1 MSIGEFELIRRYFV
15 RDKSAVPGHLGE
27 GAAQVVLGIGDD
39 AALLAMPEGARLVV
53 TTDTLVAGRHFL
65 PNADPSDI
73 AWKAL
78 AVNLSDLAA
87 MSATPLAVTL
97 NLTLPEADES
107 WLAAFSTGF
116 WRLADLYELPLIG
129 GDTTRGPLSVTITAM
144 GSVEQRYVLLRS
156 TAQVGDVICVT
167 GTLGDAGAGLALAL
181 HAFKQASLPLASAPD
196 AASLALADEALLNL
210 SDDHQGYLLDR
221 LNRPSPRIN
230 LGARVRGIASAGMD
244 ISDGLLQDLGHL
256 LAASGVG
263 AELEVENLPF
273 SDALKTYARTDLR
286 AHAQARDWALSAGDD
301 YELLLTIPQEK
312 WQQLDNAPAIK
323 SELTAIGKV
332 TKTLGLRLTKQG
344 KAWEHEGHA
353 GYQHF

>member
-1 MSIGEFELIRRYFV
+1 MSIGEFELIRRYFI
-15 RDKSAVPGHLGE
+15 RDKITVPGHPSV
-27 GAAQVVLGIGDD
+27 GAPQVVLGIGDD
-39 AALLAMPEGARLVV
+39 AALLDVPEGERLVV

-116 WRLADLYELPLIG
+116 WNLADIYELPLIG

-144 GSVEQRYVLLRS
+144 GSVEQRYALLRS
-156 TAQVGDVICVT
+156 RAHVGDVICVT
-167 GTLGDAGAGLALAL
+167 GSLGDAGAGLALAL
-181 HAFKQASLPLASAPD
+181 NAFNQTNLPIAEVAAP
-196 AASLALADEALLNL
+196 DEALLKL
-210 SDDHQGYLLDR
+210 SYDHQDYLLER
-221 LNRPSPRIN
+221 LNRPFPR
-230 LGARVRGIASAGMD
+230 LDMGVRVRGFANAGMD

-256 LAASGVG
+256 LVASGVG
-263 AELEVENLPF
+263 AELEVNNLPF
-273 SDALKTYARTDLR
+273 SDALKTYAHTSLK
-286 AHAQARDWALSAGDD
+286 AHAQAQDWALSAGDD
-301 YELLLTIPQEK
+301 YELLLTIPSEK
-312 WQQLDNAPAIK
+312 WQQLDKAPAIK
-323 SELTAIGKV
+323 SKLTAIGKV
-332 TKTLGLRLTKQG
+332 TKALGLRLTTQG
-344 KAWEHEGHA
+344 KAWEHEGLA

>member
-15 RDKSAVPGHLGE
+15 RDKITVPGHPSV
-27 GAAQVVLGIGDD
+27 GAPQVILGIGDD
-39 AALLAMPEGARLVV
+39 AALLAVPEGERLVV

-65 PNADPSDI
+65 FNADPSDI
-73 AWKAL
+73 AWKTL

-116 WRLADLYELPLIG
+116 WNLADIYELPLIG

-144 GSVEQRYVLLRS
+144 GCVEPRYALRRS

-167 GTLGDAGAGLALAL
+167 GSLGDAGAGLALAL
-181 HAFKQASLPLASAPD
+181 NTLHQTNMSIADVAAP
-196 AASLALADEALLNL
+196 DEALLNL
-210 SDDHQGYLLDR
+210 SDDLQDYLLDR
-221 LNRPSPRIN
+221 LNRPFPQ
-230 LGARVRGIASAGMD
+230 LDMGARVRGFASAGMD

-263 AELEVENLPF
+263 AELEIDNLPF
-273 SDALKTYARTDLR
+273 SDALQTYARTNLK

-301 YELLLTIPQEK
+301 YELLLTIPSEK

-323 SELTAIGKV
+323 SKLTAIGKV
-332 TKTLGLRLTKQG
+332 TKMPGLRLTKQG
-344 KAWEHEGHA
+344 KAWEHEGLA

>member
-15 RDKSAVPGHLGE
+15 RDKSTELGHPDL

-39 AALLAMPEGARLVV
+39 AALLAVPEGERLVV

-65 PNADPSDI
+65 LNADPGDI

-87 MSATPLAVTL
+87 MSAAPLAVTL

-107 WLAAFSTGF
+107 WLAAFSAGF

-144 GSVEQRYVLLRS
+144 GSVEQRYALLRS

-167 GTLGDAGAGLALAL
+167 GSLGDAGAGLALAL
-181 HAFKQASLPLASAPD
+181 NAFEQESLPNAEAV
-196 AASLALADEALLNL
+196 ALDQALYGL
-210 SDDHQGYLLDR
+210 SDVHQDYLLDR
-221 LNRPSPRIN
+221 LNRPFPRVAV
-230 LGARVRGIASAGMD
+230 GVQVRGVASAGMD

-263 AELEVENLPF
+263 AELEIDNLPL
-273 SDALKTYARTDLR
+273 SDALKAYARTSLQ
-286 AHAQARDWALSAGDD
+286 AHAQACDWALSAGDD

-312 WQQLDNAPAIK
+312 WRQLDNAPAIK

>member
-15 RDKSAVPGHLGE
+15 RDKIIVPGHPSV

-39 AALLAMPEGARLVV
+39 AALLDVPEGERLVV
-53 TTDTLVAGRHFL
+53 TTDTLVSGRHFL
-65 PNADPSDI
+65 PNADPGDI

-107 WLAAFSTGF
+107 WLAAFSSGF
-116 WRLADLYELPLIG
+116 WNLADIYELPLIG

-144 GSVEQRYVLLRS
+144 GSVEPRHALRRS
-156 TAQVGDVICVT
+156 TAQAGDVICVS

-181 HAFKQASLPLASAPD
+181 HAFKLADLPMLPGA
-196 AASLALADEALLNL
+196 AASERADEALLNL
-210 SDDHQGYLLDR
+210 SYDHQDYVLDR
-221 LNRPSPRIN
+221 LNRPSPQIS
-230 LGARVRGIASAGMD
+230 LGVRLRGLASAGMD

-256 LAASGVG
+256 LAASDVG
-263 AELEVENLPF
+263 AELEVDNLPF
-273 SDALKTYARTDLR
+273 SDALKVYARTSLN

-301 YELLLTIPQEK
+301 YELLLTIPLDK

-323 SELTAIGKV
+323 SKLTAIGKV
-332 TKTLGLRLTKQG
+332 TKTQGLRLTKQG
-344 KAWEHEGHA
+344 KAWEHEGLA

>member
-1 MSIGEFELIRRYFV
+1 MSIGEFELIRRYFI
-15 RDKSAVPGHLGE
+15 RDKITVPGHPSV
-27 GAAQVVLGIGDD
+27 GAARVVLGIGDD
-39 AALLAMPEGARLVV
+39 AALLDVPEGERLVV

-78 AVNLSDLAA
+78 AVNLSDLAG

-116 WRLADLYELPLIG
+116 WNLADIYELPLIG

-144 GSVEQRYVLLRS
+144 GSVEQRYALLRS

-167 GTLGDAGAGLALAL
+167 GSLGDAGAGLALAL
-181 HAFKQASLPLASAPD
+181 KTADQSLLGI
-196 AASLALADEALLNL
+196 
-210 SDDHQGYLLDR
+210 SDNHQFQLLDR
-221 LNRPSPRIN
+221 LNRPFPQ
-230 LGARVRGIASAGMD
+230 LDMGARIRGFATAGMD
-244 ISDGLLQDLGHL
+244 ISDGLLQDLAHL

-263 AELEVENLPF
+263 AELDVDKLPL
-273 SDALKTYARTDLR
+273 SEALRAYAQTSLS

-301 YELLLTIPQEK
+301 YELLLSISSEK
-312 WQQLDNAPAIK
+312 WQQLDKAPVIK
-323 SELTAIGKV
+323 SKLTAIGKV

-344 KAWEHEGHA
+344 KAWEHEGLA

>member
-15 RDKSAVPGHLGE
+15 REKITVPGHPSVGTP
-27 GAAQVVLGIGDD
+27 QVTLGIGDD
-39 AALLAMPEGARLVV
+39 AALLEVPEGERLVV

-65 PNADPSDI
+65 PNADPGDI

-116 WRLADLYELPLIG
+116 WNLADIYELPLVG

-144 GSVEQRYVLLRS
+144 GSVEQRYALRRS
-156 TAQVGDVICVT
+156 TAQIGDVICAT

-181 HAFKQASLPLASAPD
+181 HAFKQASLPLASD
-196 AASLALADEALLNL
+196 ATAAALADEALLNL
-210 SDDHQGYLLDR
+210 SDDHQDYLLDR
-221 LNRPSPRIN
+221 LNRPSPRISS
-230 LGARVRGIASAGMD
+230 GVGVRGFASAGMD

-263 AELEVENLPF
+263 AELEIDNLPL
-273 SDALKTYARTDLR
+273 SDALKAYARTSLK

-301 YELLLTIPQEK
+301 YELLLTIPPDK
-312 WQQLDNAPAIK
+312 WQQLDNTPAIK
-323 SELTAIGKV
+323 SKLTAIGKV

-344 KAWEHEGHA
+344 KAWEHEGLA

>member
-1 MSIGEFELIRRYFV
+1 MSIGEFELIRRYFI
-15 RDKSAVPGHLGE
+15 RDKIMVPGHPSV
-27 GAAQVVLGIGDD
+27 GAPQVILGIGDD
-39 AALLAMPEGARLVV
+39 AALLDVPEGERLVV

-65 PNADPSDI
+65 LNADPSDM

-116 WRLADLYELPLIG
+116 WNLADLYELPLIG

-144 GSVEQRYVLLRS
+144 GSVEQRYALRRS
-156 TAQVGDVICVT
+156 TAQIGDVICVT

-181 HAFKQASLPLASAPD
+181 HAFKQASMPLATTPN
-196 AASLALADEALLNL
+196 AARLADVALLNL
-210 SDDHQGYLLDR
+210 SDDHQDYLLDR
-221 LNRPSPRIN
+221 LNRPFPRLN
-230 LGARVRGIASAGMD
+230 MGARVRGFASAGMD

-263 AELEVENLPF
+263 AELEVDHLPF
-273 SDALKTYARTDLR
+273 SDALNRYARTSAK

-301 YELLLTIPQEK
+301 YELLLTIPADK

-323 SELTAIGKV
+323 SKLTVIGHV
-332 TKTLGLRLTKQG
+332 TKTAGLRLTQG
-344 KAWEHEGHA
+344 GKPWEHEGLA